1 MVPDRAALAAIELS
15 VLLEAL
21 RLRHGRDLRGR
32 ARAAMERRAE
42 AFAASVGA
50 RSVADLVA
58 PALHDEDLAARLVDA
73 LAPRPAE
80 LFRAPAFFRVLRER
94 LAPTLTTWPS
104 VKAWVVACGTGEE
117 AYSTAIVLAEVGLAA
132 RTTLYA
138 TDASARAL
146 AVAREGI
153 YPVERLRQGTEGYRE
168 GGGTRPFADYF
179 RTGHGAA
186 ILAPELRGAVTWI
199 DHDLAGD
206 GAPGEMQLVVCR
218 DVLIDLGRALADRVV
233 AVLVDGLAHGGFLCL
248 GERDELGVDPASLGL
263 VVVDARASVY
273 KRAGRR

>member
-1 MVPDRAALAAIELS
+1 MVPDRAALAAIELD

-21 RLRHGRDLRGR
+21 RLRHGRDLRGH
-32 ARAAMERRAE
+32 ARAAMLRRAE
-42 AFAASVGA
+42 AFAASVGV

-58 PALHDEDLAARLVDA
+58 PALHDDDLAARLIDD
-73 LAPRPAE
+73 LAPRPSE
-80 LFRAPAFFRVLRER
+80 LFRAPTFFRVLRDR
-94 LAPTLTTWPS
+94 LAPTLLTWPS

-117 AYSTAIVLAEVGLAA
+117 AYSTAIVLAEVGLGA

-153 YPVERLRQGTEGYRE
+153 YPVERVRQATAGYRDS
-168 GGGTRPFADYF
+168 GGTRPFAEYF
-179 RTGHGAA
+179 RVGHGAA
-186 ILAPELRGAVTWI
+186 IVAPDIRGAVTWI

-218 DVLIDLGRALADRVV
+218 DVLIDLGRMLAERVV

-248 GERDELGVDPASLGL
+248 GERDEIGVDPGSLGL
-263 VVVDARASVY
+263 VVVDAKAAVY
-273 KRAGRR
+273 KRVGRR